1 MKYLF
6 LLLFFIYV
14 RFVSSQVISNEIRV
28 AEKSKCSSMSE
39 QIVSRCLQPI
49 LAYATSIQDKSDGGG
64 HFSLQGG
71 DIFKKLCQLY
81 SDFKECTSSVNC
93 HSISMEAVE
102 ASYGYMCGPGFKL
115 FEEHATCFAEV
126 ENQKEYVVC
135 KNAASQSMDDAL
147 KVKKDDMDLYFHKLC
162 SIMDNYLRCC
172 RPFVQEK
179 CGPEAWQLVSQVRT
193 LTSFTIV
200 LIIKTT
206 TISL

>member
-1 MKYLF
+1 
-6 LLLFFIYV
+6 
-14 RFVSSQVISNEIRV
+14 
-28 AEKSKCSSMSE
+28 
-39 QIVSRCLQPI
+39 
-49 LAYATSIQDKSDGGG
+49 
-64 HFSLQGG
+64 
-71 DIFKKLCQLY
+71 
-81 SDFKECTSSVNC
+81 
-93 HSISMEAVE
+93 MEAVE

-179 CGPEAWQLVSQVRT
+179 CGPEAWQLVSQIT
-193 LTSFTIV
+193 MD
-200 LIIKTT
+200 
-206 TISL
+206 SLHVTMPTCDVNAALK